1 MKKIFTAVVALA
13 LALTV
18 VAPAAASAQTSAS
31 YTFNTN
37 LTVGSRG
44 ADVVALQSFLE
55 SKGLLTIPAGVAKG
69 YFGSMTRSAVA
80 AYQTMKGIKPAAG
93 YFGPITRAAV
103 MADMVAMPTTPTSP
117 VTPTTPG
124 MTNTGVEG
132 SLDVRLAAAPADNAN
147 VQTQNDVPVYGLE
160 LKARLADVAV
170 QTVDLQVSVTNSGAS
185 ENPGNFINTIKV
197 WDGSNVV
204 ATIPVNSQ
212 TFTKDSN
219 SVYYI
224 RLSGLNYV
232 VPKDATKFLT
242 FSFSTNYID
251 SDRTVAIDGYNTSSM
266 RTVSGNGV
274 NSFYSLDGL
283 SKNHTFKKPG
293 NSVVTVSV
301 ADQEIRSKN
310 IYASSTTLTTP
321 ERVEMTRFNAK
332 STTGDSKLTKV
343 TLTVA
348 SSSNNA
354 ARLNSIEL
362 WDGST
367 MIGSRSVTVPTVT
380 IDNLNVTLSRDVTKT
395 FVIKGNFGADGTSSS
410 TVSVSVSSFDYEKPN
425 GSTVAAASAS
435 VTGATHYVYTSA
447 PEFALASTPTIVT
460 SGSNANGSNTS
471 MQASFEINVTPKG
484 GTMALPTVR
493 VAFGTST
500 DRTTAIANSAPVTA
514 QVSAAGGQT
523 TLSEN
528 SATKLVVTATVFNAS
543 VPQSGTY
550 YAFIEEIDWSVYGE
564 TITQG
569 YGFEDY
575 KTLNGAAFS
584 K

>member
-37 LTVGSRG
+37 LTIGSRG

-55 SKGLLTIPAGVAKG
+55 TKGLLTIPAGVAKG
-69 YFGSMTRSAVA
+69 YFGSMTRSALA

-103 MADMVAMPTTPTSP
+103 MADAVATPVVPGTP

-124 MTNTGVEG
+124 MVNTGVEG
-132 SLDVRLAAAPADNAN
+132 TLDVRLAAAPADNAN

-170 QTVDLQVSVTNSGAS
+170 QTVDLQVSVNNNGF

-204 ATIPVNSQ
+204 ATIPVNSS

-219 SVYYI
+219 SVYYV

-251 SDRTVAIDGYNTSSM
+251 ASRTVIIDGYNTSSM

-283 SKNHTFKKPG
+283 TKNHTFKKPG
-293 NSVVTVSV
+293 DAVVTVSV

-321 ERVEMTRFNAK
+321 ERIDLTRFNAK

-343 TLTVA
+343 TLSVSTTT
-348 SSSNNA
+348 SNS
-354 ARLNSIEL
+354 LTSVEL

-367 MIGSRSVTVPTVT
+367 MVGSRSITGNSVA
-380 IDNLNVTLSRDVTKT
+380 IDNLNVALTRDTTKT
-395 FVIKGNFGADGTSSS
+395 FVVKGNFSASATNNS
-410 TVSVSVSSFDYEKPN
+410 TVVVSVASFDYEKPN
-425 GSTVAAASAS
+425 GTTVAGASGS
-435 VTGATHYVYTSA
+435 VTGATHYVYASA
-447 PEFALASTPTIVT
+447 AEFAIATTPTIVT

-471 MQASFEINVTPKG
+471 MTAVFELNTTPKG
-484 GTMALPTVR
+484 GTMAIPTVQVVFANAAR
-493 VAFGTST
+493 LGTETAST
-500 DRTTAIANSAPVTA
+500 TVTA

-528 SATKLVVTATVFNAS
+528 SATKLVATATLFNAS
-543 VPQSGTY
+543 VPSSGTY
-550 YAFIEEIDWSVYGE
+550 YAFVKSIAWSVAGNAV
-564 TITQG
+564 TQL

>member
-103 MADMVAMPTTPTSP
+103 MAEAVATPVVPGTP

-124 MTNTGVEG
+124 MVNTGVEG
-132 SLDVRLAAAPADNAN
+132 TLDVRLAAAPADNAN

-170 QTVDLQVSVTNSGAS
+170 QTVDLQVSVNNNGF

-204 ATIPVNSQ
+204 ATIPVNSS

-251 SDRTVAIDGYNTSSM
+251 ASRTVIIDGYNTSSM

-283 SKNHTFKKPG
+283 TKNHTFKKPG
-293 NSVVTVSV
+293 DAVVTVSV

-321 ERVEMTRFNAK
+321 ERIDLTRFNAK

-343 TLTVA
+343 TVSVSTTTSNSLT
-348 SSSNNA
+348 
-354 ARLNSIEL
+354 SIEL

-367 MIGSRSVTVPTVT
+367 MIGSRSVTANSVA
-380 IDNLNVTLSRDVTKT
+380 IDNLNVTLPRDTTKT
-395 FVIKGNFGADGTSSS
+395 FVVKGNFSASATNNS
-410 TVSVSVSSFDYEKPN
+410 TVVVSVSSFDYEKPN
-425 GSTVAAASAS
+425 GTTVADASAS

-447 PEFALASTPTIVT
+447 AEFALATTPTVVT

-471 MQASFEINVTPKG
+471 MQATFEINVTPKG
-484 GTMALPTVR
+484 GTMALPTVL

-500 DRTTAIANSAPVTA
+500 DRATALANSAPVTA

-528 SATKLVVTATVFNAS
+528 SATKLVVTATVFNAA

-550 YAFIEEIDWSVYGE
+550 YAFLEQINWSVAGNAVNQ
-564 TITQG
+564 TT
-569 YGFEDY
+569 GFEDY